1 MKLDSL
7 HQEAQFTNENLK
19 KNQINNIMDSLNA
32 EQMDNNQKSF

>member
-7 HQEAQFTNENLK
+7 LQEAPFNNENLK